1 MQEILKQQYNNLSLT
16 PITFIIELWPISSR
30 VWLER
35 YLKSYIN
42 TLCLGLV
49 TTATYHS
56 LEINLR
62 IPVTV
67 IQNNYICCRQVN
79 SQTTCSGAQHEN
91 KLGAVRHVEGIDLRL
106 SFFMRCL
113 SIKTTVVIALPETVV
128 LQDVQHSCHLW
139 EYQHSGALLLE
150 TDKQFVQHT

>member
-1 MQEILKQQYNNLSLT
+1 MQYILQQQYNTNNIYHWIVANFQQSLIGEVPQKLHKLST
-16 PITFIIELWPISSR
+16 LW
-30 VWLER
+30 
-35 YLKSYIN
+35 
-42 TLCLGLV
+42 LGLV

-67 IQNNYICCRQVN
+67 IQNNYVCCCQVN

-91 KLGAVRHVEGIDLRL
+91 KLGAVWHVEGIDLWL

-113 SIKTTVVIALPETVV
+113 SIQTAVVIALPETVV